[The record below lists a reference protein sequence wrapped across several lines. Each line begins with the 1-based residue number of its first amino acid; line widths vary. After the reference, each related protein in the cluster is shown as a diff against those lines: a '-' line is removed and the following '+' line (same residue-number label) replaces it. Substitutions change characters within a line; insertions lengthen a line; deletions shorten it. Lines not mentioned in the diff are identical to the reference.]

1 MEGTW
6 EINSMPVHKKVSN
19 LSSHLDLNP
28 NPTLTGPSNNKTKEN
43 LVQDPEQILLIR
55 NEAINSKNMY

>member
-6 EINSMPVHKKVSN
+6 EINYMPVHKKVSN
-19 LSSHLDLNP
+19 LSSRLDLNP